1 MKITTHILQALKNNN
16 SATYSVA
23 AREIPDACREAQ
35 NLGFSVPKAHEFWW
49 VLRPNRLDSKTVR
62 LVGIAYRID
71 GEWNYLMS
79 SQEINVE
86 K

>member
-1 MKITTHILQALKNNN
+1 MKITTHILKALKDNN

-23 AREIPDACREAQ
+23 AREISAARREAQ
-35 NLGFSVPKAHEFWW
+35 NFGFAVPEAHEFLW
-49 VLRPNRLDSKTVR
+49 VLRPNRQDSKTVR

-71 GEWNYLMS
+71 GDWHYLMS